1 MQPSNRITYRFD
13 RSGNK
18 IDEPFTLPA
27 EPDMKQ
33 ERKLSLVPPP
43 QVIAAEEKI
52 VEEDVELYGL
62 DIERL
67 EQLIRNSQLEKQ
79 EVEKAEA
86 SIDQR
91 KPNSDIDMVNND
103 SSSESVSYM
112 KQIANDE
119 EQEEEYEP
127 FLESY
132 SYEQNDSIL
141 EQDQP
146 LIADENNY
154 IYESRTV
161 KKLTWTTSLITVLSA
176 VATGMLLGYLL
187 LVQVFGTLWWQPST
201 QAASIPT
208 VEEQPIAIPT
218 APASEGETSATIID
232 TSQEHFSYQLLQAG
246 VFTQENTRDETIA
259 ALKKAG
265 YAAQYTKS
273 SNGKYYVY
281 AALTTSAINSEPY
294 KSAVSGFE
302 LYRKELLLQMPAT
315 LQYNGESEL
324 LNSYFSESNALI
336 AMYADLVAVQI
347 EQTSFSAIGSSAQE
361 AMEQKY
367 GQWDTLANEVMEGF
381 KQTNGEQYAIEL
393 HKALKDAQAQMLAY
407 QKQPSQK
414 SIWEVQS
421 AIVHAVLLQ
430 KEWFEQ
436 LS

>member
-18 IDEPFTLPA
+18 IDEPFTLPV

-62 DIERL
+62 DVERL

-79 EVEKAEA
+79 EVEQTEA
-86 SIDQR
+86 TIDQR
-91 KPNSDIDMVNND
+91 KRYNDVDVENND
-103 SSSESVSYM
+103 RPAESGSYM
-112 KQIANDE
+112 KQITNDE

-127 FLESY
+127 FLDSY
-132 SYEQNDSIL
+132 SYEKNDSIL
-141 EQDQP
+141 EQP
-146 LIADENNY
+146 LIADESNY

-218 APASEGETSATIID
+218 APVSEGETSATIID

-324 LNSYFSESNALI
+324 LNRYFSESNALI

-347 EQTSFSAIGSSAQE
+347 EQTSFSAIGNSAQE

-367 GQWDTLANEVMEGF
+367 GQWETLVNEVMEGF
-381 KQTNGEQYAIEL
+381 KQTNGEQYAVEL
-393 HKALKDAQAQMLAY
+393 HKALKDAQAKMLAY